1 MSKQDEIMQ
10 VAVLID
16 NLKNDEATER
26 LNSMRQLDRIAQA
39 LGPKRAREELVQF
52 LCSCCDDDDEI
63 LMALCEQLPRLVPRL
78 GGDAYAHLVMEPLR
92 LLASSDSKVVRDAAV

>member
-26 LNSMRQLDRIAQA
+26 LNSMR
-39 LGPKRAREELVQF
+39 
-52 LCSCCDDDDEI
+52 
-63 LMALCEQLPRLVPRL
+63 
-78 GGDAYAHLVMEPLR
+78 
-92 LLASSDSKVVRDAAV
+92 